1 MDSKKDILIQL
12 LSKEK
17 WSPSERLWL
26 RDYLEENSEHTEE
39 LKHLMQKQF
48 EADIEEGELPSFDD
62 SKRVL
67 NNIHSKIEKRK
78 PVGNRLVLTL
88 RWQKFTAAAVF
99 IGVLFFSVYLFSNKD
114 VVQIDHVEKAGHTAM
129 KDIAPGGEKAILTRS
144 DGSKKVLNDG
154 KITYNPS
161 KIKEKKDQ
169 YNLIT
174 TPRSGT
180 YQVQLPDGTNVWLNA
195 ASSIRFP
202 TDFTGNERRVEIK
215 GEAFFSVAKNA
226 EKPFVVSVNDAEIT
240 VLGTQFNVMAYQ
252 DEKALK
258 TTLVEGSVVFS
269 NQGSKKVVLKPG
281 QQSLL
286 TKAGGIEVLDHVDV
300 ENVVA
305 WKNGFFDF
313 NGDNIESVTRQFARW
328 YDVEIVMNKSS
339 NDLFYAKI
347 PKNTM
352 LLDVLKALE
361 LTGKIR
367 FEVQDRKINV
377 INY

>member
-17 WSPSERLWL
+17 WSSSERLWL
-26 RDYLEENSEHTEE
+26 LDYLEGNSEHTEE

-48 EADIEEGELPSFDD
+48 EADIEGAESPSFDD

-67 NNIHSKIEKRK
+67 DKIHSKIEKKK
-78 PVGNRLVLTL
+78 PVSNGLVVTL

-99 IGVLFFSVYLFSNKD
+99 IGGLFFSIYHFSNRDIANVDQVK
-114 VVQIDHVEKAGHTAM
+114 QTGYAST
-129 KDIAPGGEKAILTRS
+129 KDILPGGDKAILTKG
-144 DGSKKVLNDG
+144 DGSKTVLKDG

-161 KIKEKKDQ
+161 GTKEKKNQ
-169 YNLIT
+169 YNMIT
-174 TPRSGT
+174 TPRSGS

-202 TDFTGNERRVEIK
+202 TDFTGNERRVEIQ
-215 GEAFFSVAKNA
+215 GEAFFSVTKNA
-226 EKPFVVSVNDAEIT
+226 KKPFIVSVNDAEIK
-240 VLGTQFNVMAYQ
+240 VLGTEFNVMAYQ

-269 NQGSKKVVLKPG
+269 NHGGKEVVLKPG

-286 TKAGGIEVLDHVDV
+286 TKMGDIEVLDHVNID
-300 ENVVA
+300 NVVA

-313 NGDNIESVTRQFARW
+313 NGDNIESVTRQLARW
-328 YDVEIVMNKSS
+328 YDVEIVMDKSS

-361 LTGKIR
+361 LTGKVR

-377 INY
+377 IN